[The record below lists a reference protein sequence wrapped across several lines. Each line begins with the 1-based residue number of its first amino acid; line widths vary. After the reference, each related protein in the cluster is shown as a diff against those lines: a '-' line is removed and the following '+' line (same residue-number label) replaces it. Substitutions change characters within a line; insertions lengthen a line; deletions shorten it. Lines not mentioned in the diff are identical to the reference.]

1 MMRALVGL
9 LAGLLMTTAVWAAIE
24 TYKFDSPDQEARFRQ
39 LGLELRC
46 PKCQNQAIGDSDA
59 PISKDLRAEVHRLL
73 LEGAT
78 DQEIKAFMVARYGR
92 YVLYRPPLDRQT
104 VYLWVGPGL
113 FLALGIG
120 LVAYRIRLSKRALM
134 QETPS

>member
-1 MMRALVGL
+1 
-9 LAGLLMTTAVWAAIE
+9 
-24 TYKFDSPDQEARFRQ
+24 
-39 LGLELRC
+39 
-46 PKCQNQAIGDSDA
+46 
-59 PISKDLRAEVHRLL
+59 
-73 LEGAT
+73 
-78 DQEIKAFMVARYGR
+78 MVARYSR

>member
-1 MMRALVGL
+1 MIYRLASVLL
-9 LAGLLMTTAVWAAIE
+9 LAFSLTASGAIE
-24 TYKFDSPDQEARFRQ
+24 TYQFDTPEQEDRFRA

-59 PISKDLRAEVHRLL
+59 PISKDLRAEVHRMLL
-73 LEGAT
+73 AGST

-104 VYLWVGPGL
+104 IALWAGPGV
-113 FLALGIG
+113 FLAIGIG
-120 LVAYRIRLSKRALM
+120 LVAYRIRQSKRALAR
-134 QETPS
+134 ELKP